1 MPKRSAEAQIERYAK
16 KIRKIEEK
24 QRRRRIVTP
33 FDSSSDSDEGNEDT
47 GQAVENDGNDILEAA
62 PVVPDTIAV
71 CSDTPDQN
79 MDQNMDQPVMQDVS
93 LANEDPEVDPDLLSA
108 LGESV
113 SDTPDYGD
121 NIHEN
126 LSKLWLPL
134 LKKGMPKDSKE
145 KTLKD
150 YLVPDNCRLLQ
161 APKLNAEISAW
172 APAMVR
178 NRDKTLAAS
187 QQQLGLGITA
197 INRGIDILLKSEDKV
212 QAMKHLSNGCR
223 LLCDSHYLATQSRIK
238 LITPSL
244 DITFLNVVNESE
256 RDETLFGSSLSEK
269 IKAAKAIEKQGL
281 QIKKPAKPPKP
292 ATPQPGARSASFQG
306 NWTAPPPRY
315 PTNRGGRGGYRRP
328 PPPPAAGRRSYAP
341 PAHHPVRPATQDKT
355 RASGH
360 AQH

>member
-47 GQAVENDGNDILEAA
+47 GHAVENDGNDILEAA

-79 MDQNMDQPVMQDVS
+79 MDKNMDQPVMQDVS

-108 LGESV
+108 L
-113 SDTPDYGD
+113 
-121 NIHEN
+121 
-126 LSKLWLPL
+126 
-134 LKKGMPKDSKE
+134 GMPKDSKE

-281 QIKKPAKPPKP
+281 QIKKPAKPQKP
-292 ATPQPGARSASFQG
+292 ATPQPGAWSASFQG

-341 PAHHPVRPATQDKT
+341 PAHHPVRPAAQDKT